1 MKNISKL
8 SFKSLKYSNDFL
20 FDRREKERELTEHF
34 KTKGTF
40 NSLTNQSHSKNL
52 SHYPYIKTYYT
63 ITTNPSTEKANS
75 TIRTKKMRKILRSNL
90 DIYNNVFNNNIQSD
104 FNIYNNS
111 NNNIHRSSYSNNNSK
126 NHIYQI
132 SNYSNSN
139 SDFNYS
145 NFYITDTPF
154 KSERMTKSKILKDF
168 SIEEKQKEEDKNLIR
183 LLRSFE
189 ESNNKKDNEKKSLIN
204 NKIISINNKHT
215 PIKKFINQTREKILL
230 KYTSDIKNEISTNLN
245 EMYKNEIERV
255 DNYIK
260 SMKKTNKLFN
270 DTFLIKFNDYVK
282 ELEIQREIEK
292 SENTNLIKQ
301 IIKQKIENSQI
312 ESKIRKQELEK
323 DNILRWIFFQISVK
337 ENKLNIPSYY
347 KSLIEETEEN
357 MRKIFDNPSN
367 FLEENNQKGR
377 PLKRLSTRKKFER
390 RSTRKSIGFL
400 DKFIIQ
406 SIKVNNQSTNSIYK
420 NITINE
426 AQRIRDY
433 KYNLCYD
440 TPEDFMDALKK
451 YEFNLMSYLQES
463 NRLKVSIKELKE
475 EKIEFQKQINLNLKH
490 MNDIIK
496 KSEYTLEIQKNKYDL
511 LLKEKQHLQ
520 TSMLTFNNNK
530 TKKKEK
536 RISIYKTFLNPY
548 EKAKPNLFNKIQEL
562 YQTCSQIPLTEVI
575 TRDFISIKKIYTK
588 QEDEMIDMLTEIELI
603 IDYLIFK
610 HYNYKNVNGMYYDL
624 YKKIQSSIEHNRK
637 IEKNRKQKQEEN
649 DRISKLKNKI
659 EIRDN
664 KIYFLPRRKI
674 EQYGI
679 GFQKKKNKSNNENN
693 NTNPGIADFLY
704 DEI

>member
-1 MKNISKL
+1 MKKIPKL
-8 SFKSLKYSNDFL
+8 SLKNLKYSNDFL
-20 FDRREKERELTEHF
+20 FDRREKEKELTEHY
-34 KTKGTF
+34 KTKGTI
-40 NSLTNQSHSKNL
+40 TTQSHSKDL
-52 SHYPYIKTYYT
+52 SQYPYIKTYYT

-75 TIRTKKMRKILRSNL
+75 IIRHKKMRKLLNSNI
-90 DIYNNVFNNNIQSD
+90 DFYNNIQSD

-111 NNNIHRSSYSNNNSK
+111 NYNNFNQRSSYSNNNSK
-126 NHIYQI
+126 HHIYQI

-189 ESNNKKDNEKKSLIN
+189 ESNNKKDNEKKSLI
-204 NKIISINNKHT
+204 K
-215 PIKKFINQTREKILL
+215 IKKFINQTREKILL
-230 KYTSDIKNEISTNLN
+230 KYTSNIKKEISTNLQ

-337 ENKLNIPSYY
+337 ENKLNIPNHY

-357 MRKIFDNPSN
+357 MRKIFENPSN
-367 FLEENNQKGR
+367 FLEEKNIENKG
-377 PLKRLSTRKKFER
+377 LKKQNTRKKVER
-390 RSTRKSIGFL
+390 KSTRKSINFL
-400 DKFIIQ
+400 DKIVMQ
-406 SIKVNNQSTNSIYK
+406 SLKGNTINPISIYK
-420 NITINE
+420 NITMKE

-433 KYNLCYD
+433 KYNLCYES
-440 TPEDFMDALKK
+440 PEDFMDALKK
-451 YEFNLMSYLQES
+451 YEFSLMNYLEVS
-463 NRLKVSIKELKE
+463 NKLKISVKELKD
-475 EKIEFQKQINLNLKH
+475 EKIEFQKQLNLDLKQV
-490 MNDIIK
+490 NDNIK
-496 KSEYTLEIQKNKYDL
+496 KSEFALKLQKDKYDL
-511 LLKEKQHLQ
+511 LYKEKEQLKI
-520 TSMLTFNNNK
+520 SMLNFSNNQ
-530 TKKKEK
+530 KKKEK
-536 RISIYKTFLNPY
+536 RISIYKLSLNPY
-548 EKAKPNLFNKIQEL
+548 EKIKPNLYNKIQNL
-562 YQTCSQIPLTEVI
+562 YETCSQIPLTEVI
-575 TRDFISIKKIYTK
+575 KRDFISIKKIYTK
-588 QEDEMIDMLTEIELI
+588 QEEEMIDMLTEIELI
-603 IDYLIFK
+603 IDYLLFK
-610 HYNYKNVNGMYYDL
+610 QYDYKNVNGMYYDL
-624 YKKIQSSIEHNRK
+624 YKRIQSSIEHNRK
-637 IEKNRKQKQEEN
+637 IEKNKKQKQDEN
-649 DRISKLKNKI
+649 DRLSKLIHKI

-679 GFQKKKNKSNNENN
+679 GFQRKKYKSLNENEN
-693 NTNPGIADFLY
+693 KNPEIVDFLY

>member
-1 MKNISKL
+1 MKKIPKL
-8 SFKSLKYSNDFL
+8 SLKNLKYSNDFL
-20 FDRREKERELTEHF
+20 FDRREKEKELTEHY
-34 KTKGTF
+34 KTKGTI
-40 NSLTNQSHSKNL
+40 TTQSHSKDL
-52 SHYPYIKTYYT
+52 SQYPYIKTYYT

-75 TIRTKKMRKILRSNL
+75 IIRHKKMRKLLNSNI
-90 DIYNNVFNNNIQSD
+90 DFYNNIQSD

-111 NNNIHRSSYSNNNSK
+111 NYNNFNQRSSYSNNNSK
-126 NHIYQI
+126 HHIYQI

-337 ENKLNIPSYY
+337 ENKLNIPNHY

-357 MRKIFDNPSN
+357 MRKIFENPSN
-367 FLEENNQKGR
+367 FLEEKNIENKG
-377 PLKRLSTRKKFER
+377 LKKQNTRKKVER
-390 RSTRKSIGFL
+390 KSTRKSINFL
-400 DKFIIQ
+400 DKIVMQ
-406 SIKVNNQSTNSIYK
+406 SLKGNTINPISIYK
-420 NITINE
+420 NITMKE

-433 KYNLCYD
+433 KYNLCYES
-440 TPEDFMDALKK
+440 PEDFMDALKK
-451 YEFNLMSYLQES
+451 YEFSLMNYLEVS
-463 NRLKVSIKELKE
+463 NKLKISVKELKD
-475 EKIEFQKQINLNLKH
+475 EKIEFQKQLNLDLKQV
-490 MNDIIK
+490 NDNIK
-496 KSEYTLEIQKNKYDL
+496 KSEFALQLQKDKYDL
-511 LLKEKQHLQ
+511 LYKEKEQLKI
-520 TSMLTFNNNK
+520 SMLNFSNNQ
-530 TKKKEK
+530 KKKEK
-536 RISIYKTFLNPY
+536 RISIYKLSLNPY
-548 EKAKPNLFNKIQEL
+548 EKIKPNLYNKIQNL
-562 YQTCSQIPLTEVI
+562 YETCSQIPLTEVI
-575 TRDFISIKKIYTK
+575 KRDFISIKKIYTK
-588 QEDEMIDMLTEIELI
+588 QEEEMIDMLTEIELI
-603 IDYLIFK
+603 IDYLLFK
-610 HYNYKNVNGMYYDL
+610 QYDYKNVNGMYYDL
-624 YKKIQSSIEHNRK
+624 YKRIQSSIEHNRK
-637 IEKNRKQKQEEN
+637 IEKNKKQKQDEN
-649 DRISKLKNKI
+649 DRLSKLIHKI

-679 GFQKKKNKSNNENN
+679 GFQRKKYKSMNENEN
-693 NTNPGIADFLY
+693 KNPEIVDFLY

>member
-1 MKNISKL
+1 MKKIPKL
-8 SFKSLKYSNDFL
+8 SLKSLKYSNDFL

-34 KTKGTF
+34 KTKGT
-40 NSLTNQSHSKNL
+40 LTTQSITKDL
-52 SHYPYIKTYYT
+52 SQYPYIKTYYT
-63 ITTNPSTEKANS
+63 ITTNPSTEKGNS
-75 TIRTKKMRKILRSNL
+75 IFRTKKIRKLLKSNI
-90 DIYNNVFNNNIQSD
+90 DFYNNIQSD
-104 FNIYNNS
+104 FNNYNNS
-111 NNNIHRSSYSNNNSK
+111 NYNNFNQKSYYSNNNSK
-126 NHIYQI
+126 NHIYQL
-132 SNYSNSN
+132 SNISNSN

-145 NFYITDTPF
+145 NFYITDAPF
-154 KSERMTKSKILKDF
+154 KSERMTKSKILQDF

-183 LLRSFE
+183 LLKSFE
-189 ESNNKKDNEKKSLIN
+189 ESNNKKNDIKNEPLID
-204 NKIISINNKHT
+204 NKIISIYHKHT

-230 KYTSDIKNEISTNLN
+230 KYTSNIKKEISTNLQ
-245 EMYKNEIERV
+245 EMYKNATERV
-255 DNYIK
+255 DNTIE
-260 SMKKTNKLFN
+260 SIKKTNTLFN
-270 DTFLIKFNDYVK
+270 DAFLIKFNDYVK

-337 ENKLNIPSYY
+337 ENKLDIPNHY

-357 MRKIFDNPSN
+357 MRKLFDNPSN
-367 FLEENNQKGR
+367 FLEENNTGNKI
-377 PLKRLSTRKKFER
+377 LKKQITRKKVER
-390 RSTRKSIGFL
+390 KSTRKSISFL
-400 DKFIIQ
+400 EKVVLQ
-406 SIKVNNQSTNSIYK
+406 SLKGNSTNLITTYK
-420 NITINE
+420 NITMNE

-433 KYNLCYD
+433 KYNLCYE
-440 TPEDFMDALKK
+440 TPEDFMDALTK
-451 YEFNLMSYLQES
+451 YELNLMTYLEES
-463 NRLKVSIKELKE
+463 NRLKINIKELKD
-475 EKIEFQKQINLNLKH
+475 EKIEFQKQLNLDLKQV
-490 MNDIIK
+490 NDNIK
-496 KSEYTLEIQKNKYDL
+496 KSEISLQLQKNKYDL
-511 LLKEKQHLQ
+511 LFKEKEQLRI
-520 TSMLTFNNNK
+520 SMLNFDNNQ
-530 TKKKEK
+530 KKKE
-536 RISIYKTFLNPY
+536 RRVSIYKISLNPY
-548 EKAKPNLFNKIQEL
+548 DKIKTNLFNKIQEL

-610 HYNYKNVNGMYYDL
+610 QYDYKNVNGMYYDL
-624 YKKIQSSIEHNRK
+624 YKKIQSTIEHNRK
-637 IEKNRKQKQEEN
+637 IEKNKKQKQDEN
-649 DRISKLKNKI
+649 DRLSKLKHKI

>member
-1 MKNISKL
+1 MKKIPKL
-8 SFKSLKYSNDFL
+8 SLKNLKYSNDFL
-20 FDRREKERELTEHF
+20 FDRREKEKELTEHY
-34 KTKGTF
+34 KTKGTI
-40 NSLTNQSHSKNL
+40 TTQSHSKDL
-52 SHYPYIKTYYT
+52 SQYPYIKTYYT

-75 TIRTKKMRKILRSNL
+75 IIRYKKMRKLLNSNI
-90 DIYNNVFNNNIQSD
+90 DFYNNIQSD

-111 NNNIHRSSYSNNNSK
+111 NYNNFNQRSSYSNNNSK
-126 NHIYQI
+126 HHIYQI

-337 ENKLNIPSYY
+337 ENKLNIPNHY

-357 MRKIFDNPSN
+357 MRKIFENPSN
-367 FLEENNQKGR
+367 FLEEKNIENKG
-377 PLKRLSTRKKFER
+377 LKKQNTRKKVER
-390 RSTRKSIGFL
+390 KSTRKSINFL
-400 DKFIIQ
+400 DKIVMQ
-406 SIKVNNQSTNSIYK
+406 SLKGNTINPISIYK
-420 NITINE
+420 NITMKE

-433 KYNLCYD
+433 KYNLCYES
-440 TPEDFMDALKK
+440 PEDFMDALKK
-451 YEFNLMSYLQES
+451 YEFSLMNYLEVS
-463 NRLKVSIKELKE
+463 NKLKISVKELKD
-475 EKIEFQKQINLNLKH
+475 EKIEFQKQLNLDLKQV
-490 MNDIIK
+490 NDNIK
-496 KSEYTLEIQKNKYDL
+496 KSEFALQLQKDKYDL
-511 LLKEKQHLQ
+511 LYKEKEQLKI
-520 TSMLTFNNNK
+520 SMLNFSNNQ
-530 TKKKEK
+530 KKKEK
-536 RISIYKTFLNPY
+536 RISIYKLSLNPY
-548 EKAKPNLFNKIQEL
+548 EKIKPNLYNKIQNL
-562 YQTCSQIPLTEVI
+562 YETCSQIPLTEVI
-575 TRDFISIKKIYTK
+575 KRDFISIKKIYTK
-588 QEDEMIDMLTEIELI
+588 QEEEMIDMLTEIELI
-603 IDYLIFK
+603 IDYLLFK
-610 HYNYKNVNGMYYDL
+610 QYDYKNVNGMYYDL
-624 YKKIQSSIEHNRK
+624 YKRIQSSIEHNRK
-637 IEKNRKQKQEEN
+637 IEKNKKQKQDEN
-649 DRISKLKNKI
+649 DRLSKLIHKI

-679 GFQKKKNKSNNENN
+679 GFQRKKYKSMNENEN
-693 NTNPGIADFLY
+693 KNPEIVDFLY

>member
-1 MKNISKL
+1 MKKIPKL
-8 SFKSLKYSNDFL
+8 SLKNLKYSNDFL
-20 FDRREKERELTEHF
+20 FDRREKEKELTEHY
-34 KTKGTF
+34 KTKGTI
-40 NSLTNQSHSKNL
+40 TTQSHSKDL
-52 SHYPYIKTYYT
+52 SQYPYIKTYYT

-75 TIRTKKMRKILRSNL
+75 TIRHKKMRKLLNSNI
-90 DIYNNVFNNNIQSD
+90 DFYNNIQSD

-111 NNNIHRSSYSNNNSK
+111 NYNNFNQKSDYSNNNSK
-126 NHIYQI
+126 NHIYQL
-132 SNYSNSN
+132 SNISNSN

-145 NFYITDTPF
+145 NFYITDAPF
-154 KSERMTKSKILKDF
+154 KSERMTKSKILQDF

-337 ENKLNIPSYY
+337 ENKLDIPNHY

-357 MRKIFDNPSN
+357 MRKLFDNPSN
-367 FLEENNQKGR
+367 FLEENNTGNKI
-377 PLKRLSTRKKFER
+377 LKKQITRKKVER
-390 RSTRKSIGFL
+390 KSTRKSISFL
-400 DKFIIQ
+400 EKVVLQ
-406 SIKVNNQSTNSIYK
+406 SLKGNSTNLITTYK
-420 NITINE
+420 NITMNE

-433 KYNLCYD
+433 KYNLCYE
-440 TPEDFMDALKK
+440 TPEDFMDALTK
-451 YEFNLMSYLQES
+451 YELNLMTYLEES
-463 NRLKVSIKELKE
+463 NRLKINIKELKD
-475 EKIEFQKQINLNLKH
+475 EKIEFQKQLNLDLKQV
-490 MNDIIK
+490 NDNIK
-496 KSEYTLEIQKNKYDL
+496 KSEFALQLQKDKYDL
-511 LLKEKQHLQ
+511 LYKEKEQLKI
-520 TSMLTFNNNK
+520 SMLNFSNNQ
-530 TKKKEK
+530 KKKEK
-536 RISIYKTFLNPY
+536 RISIYKLSLNPY
-548 EKAKPNLFNKIQEL
+548 EKIKPNLYNKIQNL
-562 YQTCSQIPLTEVI
+562 YETCSQIPLTEVI
-575 TRDFISIKKIYTK
+575 KRDFISIKKIYTK
-588 QEDEMIDMLTEIELI
+588 QEEEMIDMLTEIELI

-610 HYNYKNVNGMYYDL
+610 QYDYKNVNGMYYDL
-624 YKKIQSSIEHNRK
+624 YKKIQSTIEHNRK
-637 IEKNRKQKQEEN
+637 IEKNKKQKQDEN
-649 DRISKLKNKI
+649 DRLSKLIHKI

-679 GFQKKKNKSNNENN
+679 GFQRKKYKSLNENEN
-693 NTNPGIADFLY
+693 KNPEIVDFLY

>member
-337 ENKLNIPSYY
+337 ENKLDIPNHY

-357 MRKIFDNPSN
+357 MRKIFENPSN
-367 FLEENNQKGR
+367 FLEEKNIENKG
-377 PLKRLSTRKKFER
+377 LKKQNTRKKVER
-390 RSTRKSIGFL
+390 KSTRKSINFL
-400 DKFIIQ
+400 DKIVMQ
-406 SIKVNNQSTNSIYK
+406 SLKGNTINPISIYK
-420 NITINE
+420 NITMKE

-433 KYNLCYD
+433 KYNLCYES
-440 TPEDFMDALKK
+440 PEDFMDALKK
-451 YEFNLMSYLQES
+451 YEFSLMNYLEVS
-463 NRLKVSIKELKE
+463 NKLKISVKELKD
-475 EKIEFQKQINLNLKH
+475 EKIEFQKQLNLDLKQV
-490 MNDIIK
+490 NDNIK
-496 KSEYTLEIQKNKYDL
+496 KSEFALKLQKDKYDL
-511 LLKEKQHLQ
+511 LYKEKEQLKI
-520 TSMLTFNNNK
+520 SMLNFSNNQ
-530 TKKKEK
+530 KKKEK
-536 RISIYKTFLNPY
+536 RISIYKLSLNPY
-548 EKAKPNLFNKIQEL
+548 EKIKPNLYNKIQNL
-562 YQTCSQIPLTEVI
+562 YETCSQIPLTEVI
-575 TRDFISIKKIYTK
+575 KRDFISIKKIYTK
-588 QEDEMIDMLTEIELI
+588 QEEEMINMLTEIELI
-603 IDYLIFK
+603 IDYLLFK
-610 HYNYKNVNGMYYDL
+610 QYDYKNVNGMYYDL
-624 YKKIQSSIEHNRK
+624 YKRIQSSIEHNRK
-637 IEKNRKQKQEEN
+637 IEKNKKQKQDEN
-649 DRISKLKNKI
+649 DRLSKLIHKI

-679 GFQKKKNKSNNENN
+679 GFQRKKYKSMNENEN
-693 NTNPGIADFLY
+693 KNPEIVDFLY

>member
-1 MKNISKL
+1 MKKIPKL
-8 SFKSLKYSNDFL
+8 SLKNLKYSNDFL
-20 FDRREKERELTEHF
+20 FDRREKEKELTEHY
-34 KTKGTF
+34 KTKGTI
-40 NSLTNQSHSKNL
+40 TTQSHSKDL
-52 SHYPYIKTYYT
+52 SQYPYIKTYYT

-75 TIRTKKMRKILRSNL
+75 IIRHKKMRKLLNSNI
-90 DIYNNVFNNNIQSD
+90 DFYNNIQSD

-111 NNNIHRSSYSNNNSK
+111 NYNNFNQRSSYSNNNSK
-126 NHIYQI
+126 HHIYQI

-337 ENKLNIPSYY
+337 ENKLNIPNHY

-357 MRKIFDNPSN
+357 MRKIFENPSN
-367 FLEENNQKGR
+367 FLEEKNIENKG
-377 PLKRLSTRKKFER
+377 LKKQNTRKKVER
-390 RSTRKSIGFL
+390 KSTRKSINFL
-400 DKFIIQ
+400 DKIVMQ
-406 SIKVNNQSTNSIYK
+406 SLKGNTINPISIYK
-420 NITINE
+420 NITMKE

-433 KYNLCYD
+433 KYNLCYES
-440 TPEDFMDALKK
+440 PEDFMDALKK
-451 YEFNLMSYLQES
+451 YEFSLMNYLEVS
-463 NRLKVSIKELKE
+463 NKLKISVKELKD
-475 EKIEFQKQINLNLKH
+475 EKIEFQKQLNLDLKQV
-490 MNDIIK
+490 NDNIK
-496 KSEYTLEIQKNKYDL
+496 KSEFALKLQKDKYDL
-511 LLKEKQHLQ
+511 LYKEKEQLKI
-520 TSMLTFNNNK
+520 SMLNFSNNQ
-530 TKKKEK
+530 KKKEK
-536 RISIYKTFLNPY
+536 RISIYKLSLNPY
-548 EKAKPNLFNKIQEL
+548 EKIKPNLYNKIQNL
-562 YQTCSQIPLTEVI
+562 YETCSQIPLTEVI
-575 TRDFISIKKIYTK
+575 KRDFISIKKIYTK
-588 QEDEMIDMLTEIELI
+588 QEEEMIDMLTEIELI
-603 IDYLIFK
+603 IDYLLFK
-610 HYNYKNVNGMYYDL
+610 QYDYKNVNGMYYDL
-624 YKKIQSSIEHNRK
+624 YKRIQSSIEHNRK
-637 IEKNRKQKQEEN
+637 IEKNKKQKQDEN
-649 DRISKLKNKI
+649 DRLSKLIHKI

-679 GFQKKKNKSNNENN
+679 GFQRKKYKSMNENEN
-693 NTNPGIADFLY
+693 KNPEIVDFLY

>member
-1 MKNISKL
+1 MKKIPKL
-8 SFKSLKYSNDFL
+8 SLKNLKYSNDFL
-20 FDRREKERELTEHF
+20 FDRREKEKELTEHY
-34 KTKGTF
+34 KTKGTI
-40 NSLTNQSHSKNL
+40 TTQSHSKDL
-52 SHYPYIKTYYT
+52 SQYPYIKTYYT

-75 TIRTKKMRKILRSNL
+75 IIRHKKMRKLLNSNI
-90 DIYNNVFNNNIQSD
+90 DFYNNIQSD

-111 NNNIHRSSYSNNNSK
+111 NYNNFNQRSSYSNNNSK
-126 NHIYQI
+126 HHIYQI

-337 ENKLNIPSYY
+337 ENKLNIPNHY

-357 MRKIFDNPSN
+357 MRKIFENPSN
-367 FLEENNQKGR
+367 FLEEKNIENKG
-377 PLKRLSTRKKFER
+377 LKKQNTRKKVER
-390 RSTRKSIGFL
+390 KSTRKSINFL
-400 DKFIIQ
+400 DKIVMQ
-406 SIKVNNQSTNSIYK
+406 SLKGNTINPISIYK
-420 NITINE
+420 NITMKE

-433 KYNLCYD
+433 KYNLCYES
-440 TPEDFMDALKK
+440 PEDFMDALKK
-451 YEFNLMSYLQES
+451 YEFSLMNYLEVS
-463 NRLKVSIKELKE
+463 NKLKISVKELKD
-475 EKIEFQKQINLNLKH
+475 EKIEFQKQLNLDLKQV
-490 MNDIIK
+490 NDNIK
-496 KSEYTLEIQKNKYDL
+496 KSEFALKLQKDKYDL
-511 LLKEKQHLQ
+511 LYKEKEQLKI
-520 TSMLTFNNNK
+520 SMLNFSNNQ
-530 TKKKEK
+530 KKKEK
-536 RISIYKTFLNPY
+536 RISIYKLSLNPY
-548 EKAKPNLFNKIQEL
+548 EKIKPNLYNKIQNL
-562 YQTCSQIPLTEVI
+562 YETCSQIPLTEVI
-575 TRDFISIKKIYTK
+575 KRDFISIKKIYTK
-588 QEDEMIDMLTEIELI
+588 QEEEMIDILTEIELI
-603 IDYLIFK
+603 IDYLLFK
-610 HYNYKNVNGMYYDL
+610 QYDYKNVNGMYYDL
-624 YKKIQSSIEHNRK
+624 YKRIQSSIEHNRK
-637 IEKNRKQKQEEN
+637 IEKNKKQKQDEN
-649 DRISKLKNKI
+649 DRLSKLIHKI

-679 GFQKKKNKSNNENN
+679 GFQRKKYKSLNENEN
-693 NTNPGIADFLY
+693 KNPEIVDFLY

>member
-1 MKNISKL
+1 MKKIPKL
-8 SFKSLKYSNDFL
+8 SLKNLKYSNDFL
-20 FDRREKERELTEHF
+20 FDRREKEKELTEHY
-34 KTKGTF
+34 KTKGTI
-40 NSLTNQSHSKNL
+40 TTQSHSKDL
-52 SHYPYIKTYYT
+52 SQYPYIKTYYT

-75 TIRTKKMRKILRSNL
+75 IIRHKKMRKLLNSNI
-90 DIYNNVFNNNIQSD
+90 DFYNNIQSD

-111 NNNIHRSSYSNNNSK
+111 NYNNFNQRSSYSNNNSK
-126 NHIYQI
+126 HHIYQI

-337 ENKLNIPSYY
+337 ENKLNIPNHY

-357 MRKIFDNPSN
+357 MRKIFENPSN
-367 FLEENNQKGR
+367 FLEEKNIENKG
-377 PLKRLSTRKKFER
+377 LKKQNTRKKVER
-390 RSTRKSIGFL
+390 KSTRKSINFL
-400 DKFIIQ
+400 DKIVMQ
-406 SIKVNNQSTNSIYK
+406 SLKGNTINPISIYK
-420 NITINE
+420 NITMKE

-433 KYNLCYD
+433 KYNLCYES
-440 TPEDFMDALKK
+440 PEDFMDALKK
-451 YEFNLMSYLQES
+451 YEFSLMNYLEVS
-463 NRLKVSIKELKE
+463 NKLKISVKELKD
-475 EKIEFQKQINLNLKH
+475 EKIEFQKQLNLDLKQV
-490 MNDIIK
+490 NDNIK
-496 KSEYTLEIQKNKYDL
+496 KSEFALKLQKDKYDL
-511 LLKEKQHLQ
+511 LYKEKEQLKI
-520 TSMLTFNNNK
+520 SMLNFSNNQ
-530 TKKKEK
+530 KKKEK
-536 RISIYKTFLNPY
+536 RISIYKLSLNPY
-548 EKAKPNLFNKIQEL
+548 EKIKPNLYNKIQNL
-562 YQTCSQIPLTEVI
+562 YETCSQIPLTEVI
-575 TRDFISIKKIYTK
+575 KRDFISIKKIYTK
-588 QEDEMIDMLTEIELI
+588 QEEEMIDMLTEIELI
-603 IDYLIFK
+603 IDYLLFK
-610 HYNYKNVNGMYYDL
+610 QYDYKNVNGMYYDL
-624 YKKIQSSIEHNRK
+624 YKRIQSSIEHNRK
-637 IEKNRKQKQEEN
+637 IEKNKKQKQDEN
-649 DRISKLKNKI
+649 DRLSKLIHKI

-679 GFQKKKNKSNNENN
+679 GFQRKKYKSLNENEN
-693 NTNPGIADFLY
+693 KNPEIVDFLY